1 MRHRERSKPK
11 ECKTT
16 HYRNNLD
23 EIMDCT
29 MELGQLMIRCGAEA
43 QRVEDTMTRILTA
56 YGAVKTEIFA
66 ISSMVLATVTW
77 ESGEITTQ
85 SKRISGYGVDLARLE
100 KLNDLAR
107 HLTTWKPAADQF
119 REQLTVIQKP
129 GNKDWISCFFDM
141 LSGFVWCLFF
151 GGDMMDAGVGA
162 VMGLIIFLFEKYL
175 RTQKSN
181 TIIYTL
187 LSCFATGLIG
197 LSLVKLG
204 LGHHEDKVIIVCVMF
219 FIPTLALCNAVKDM
233 LNSDIITGLYRFTE
247 ALLITTAMTTGFFF
261 ARVFMGD
268 LRDAVPGIQMNAIH
282 FSVQILLA
290 ALGTLGFSDFFG
302 IERRRLLQ
310 ASIGGIIAWSVFLL
324 IDHLNGGLF
333 FCNAGAALVI
343 GFWSEFAARRWKAP
357 SNIFLIPAVIPLLPG
372 ALLYRTLNGII
383 TGSASQAYTA
393 GTDLALTVAG
403 IEIGFLTAFVFTYWA
418 IGFFREAAH
427 NISVLSK
434 ARRIRKIRRKK

>member
-11 ECKTT
+11 ECKTI

-107 HLTTWKPAADQF
+107 HLTAWKPAADQF

-181 TIIYTL
+181 TIWGTTRTRSSSSA
-187 LSCFATGLIG
+187 SCSSF
-197 LSLVKLG
+197 
-204 LGHHEDKVIIVCVMF
+204 
-219 FIPTLALCNAVKDM
+219 
-233 LNSDIITGLYRFTE
+233 
-247 ALLITTAMTTGFFF
+247 
-261 ARVFMGD
+261 
-268 LRDAVPGIQMNAIH
+268 
-282 FSVQILLA
+282 
-290 ALGTLGFSDFFG
+290 
-302 IERRRLLQ
+302 
-310 ASIGGIIAWSVFLL
+310 
-324 IDHLNGGLF
+324 
-333 FCNAGAALVI
+333 
-343 GFWSEFAARRWKAP
+343 RRWLSA
-357 SNIFLIPAVIPLLPG
+357 
-372 ALLYRTLNGII
+372 TL
-383 TGSASQAYTA
+383 
-393 GTDLALTVAG
+393 
-403 IEIGFLTAFVFTYWA
+403 
-418 IGFFREAAH
+418 
-427 NISVLSK
+427 
-434 ARRIRKIRRKK
+434 

>member
-1 MRHRERSKPK
+1 
-11 ECKTT
+11 
-16 HYRNNLD
+16 
-23 EIMDCT
+23 
-29 MELGQLMIRCGAEA
+29 
-43 QRVEDTMTRILTA
+43 
-56 YGAVKTEIFA
+56 
-66 ISSMVLATVTW
+66 
-77 ESGEITTQ
+77 
-85 SKRISGYGVDLARLE
+85 
-100 KLNDLAR
+100 
-107 HLTTWKPAADQF
+107 
-119 REQLTVIQKP
+119 
-129 GNKDWISCFFDM
+129 
-141 LSGFVWCLFF
+141 
-151 GGDMMDAGVGA
+151 
-162 VMGLIIFLFEKYL
+162 
-175 RTQKSN
+175 
-181 TIIYTL
+181 
-187 LSCFATGLIG
+187 
-197 LSLVKLG
+197 

-310 ASIGGIIAWSVFLL
+310 ATIGGIIAWSVFLL

-427 NISVLSK
+427 NISALSK